1 MSSGNRSVIPG
12 LVSHMS
18 CSLPI
23 TGVTL
28 PLLESPPAGAHPHAW
43 IDVEVEVRVDAAARV
58 TALHMVWLF
67 DDIYSAYVTQ
77 GLSFTGSDALDP
89 ERTARILAVMMKNLA
104 RFHYMTAVEAGS
116 GPVEFAPPVEAAV
129 VLRGRRLE
137 LEFTLPLAEPVPV
150 RPGPVTYSV
159 YDPSYY
165 IEMLH
170 AEKADA
176 VRLRGAPAG
185 CRPELTPPHPD
196 PERVREAAALDRNQS
211 GSEGLGAF
219 FAERVEIVCDTGR

>member
-1 MSSGNRSVIPG
+1 MPAGFSHVIRYFPLQSRFRIRCACVAVLW
-12 LVSHMS
+12 LVSLS
-18 CSLPI
+18 
-23 TGVTL
+23 V
-28 PLLESPPAGAHPHAW
+28 AAHPHAW
-43 IDVEVEVRVDAAARV
+43 IDVEVEVRVDASVRV

-116 GPVEFAPPVEAAV
+116 RPVEFAPPEESSII
-129 VLRGRRLE
+129 LRGRRLE
-137 LEFTLPLAEPVPV
+137 LEFTLPLAEPVPM

-176 VRLRGAPAG
+176 VRLRGAPAD
-185 CRPELTPPHPD
+185 CRPTLIHPHPD
-196 PERVREAAALDRNQS
+196 PERVREAAALDRTQR

-219 FAERVEIVCDTGR
+219 FAERVVIRCDKDR

>member
-1 MSSGNRSVIPG
+1 MSYGYRSVIRVLSSFMPYR
-12 LVSHMS
+12 LRTF
-18 CSLPI
+18 CAAF
-23 TGVTL
+23 
-28 PLLESPPAGAHPHAW
+28 LLLAALPAGAHPHAW
-43 IDVEVEVRVDAAARV
+43 IDVEVEVRFDTAGRV
-58 TALHMVWLF
+58 TSLHMVWLF

-77 GLSFTGSDALDP
+77 GLSFTGKVALDP

-104 RFHYMTAVEAGS
+104 RFHYMTTIEGGS
-116 GPVEFAPPVEAAV
+116 RPMEFAAPVEASI

-150 RPGPVTYSV
+150 RQGPVTYSV

-176 VRLRGAPAG
+176 VRLQGAPAG
-185 CRPELTPPHPD
+185 CRPELVSPHPD
-196 PERVREAAALDRNQS
+196 PERVREAAALDRTQS

>member
-1 MSSGNRSVIPG
+1 MIRG
-12 LVSHMS
+12 LTSRMP
-18 CSLPI
+18 CRLRTLGAALLLLISL
-23 TGVTL
+23 
-28 PLLESPPAGAHPHAW
+28 PAGAHPHAW
-43 IDVEVEVRVDAAARV
+43 IDVEVEVHFDAAARV

-77 GLSFTGSDALDP
+77 GLSFTGNDALDP

-104 RFHYMTAVEAGS
+104 RFHYMTTVEAGLRL
-116 GPVEFAPPVEAAV
+116 VEFAPPEESSII
-129 VLRGRRLE
+129 LRGRRLE
-137 LEFTLPLAEPVPV
+137 MEFTLPLAEPVPV

-176 VRLRGAPAG
+176 VRLRGAPSG

-219 FAERVEIVCDTGR
+219 FSERVEIVCDTGR